1 MPTSPGESPAQPPT
15 VRTEGVTAGY
25 GGPPVVS
32 DISIHAGH
40 GEIVTV
46 IGPNGAGKSTLVK
59 AIIGLLRLQSGRIW
73 LGERELSGLAC
84 ENRMRA
90 GIGYVPQVDDVFPT
104 LSVRENLDLGA
115 YTLPRSQRAHRV
127 AEAAAIF
134 PSLAPLMTRTASK
147 LSGGERKLVA
157 LARALVRDPP
167 LLVLD
172 EPTAGLSPELS
183 RRLFEEHVRR
193 LADRGKTVLM
203 VEQKAIAAMGVSDRV
218 YVLAGGKVQ
227 ITGTG
232 PELLARPDVGELYL
246 GRVGRG
252 NEAAIPALK
261 P

>member
-1 MPTSPGESPAQPPT
+1 MPTSPAESPSDAVT
-15 VRTEGVTAGY
+15 LRAEGLTAGY

-32 DISIHAGH
+32 DISIHADQ

-46 IGPNGAGKSTLVK
+46 IGPNGAGKSTFVK
-59 AIIGLLRLQSGRIW
+59 AMIGLLRAQSGKIW
-73 LGERELSGLAC
+73 LSGREISDLAC
-84 ENRMRA
+84 ESRMRA

-104 LSVRENLDLGA
+104 LTVRENLDLGA
-115 YTLPRSQRAHRV
+115 YILPRSQRAHKV

-134 PSLAPLMTRTASK
+134 PTIQPLMTRTASK
-147 LSGGERKLVA
+147 LSGGERKIVA
-157 LARALVRDPP
+157 LARALVPDPP

-203 VEQKAIAAMGVSDRV
+203 VEQKAVAAMGVSDRV
-218 YVLAGGKVQ
+218 YVLAGGRVQ

-232 PELLARPDVGELYL
+232 AELLARPDVGELYL
-246 GRVGRG
+246 GRAGRG
-252 NEAAIPALK
+252 DEAQVSTIK
-261 P
+261 G